1 VVGEKRLRLVK
12 VMPEILLTIIK
23 DTDFIVLKDGQ
34 QIRFQHELPD
44 DAEHHHAFYLPDE
57 GTFVIAVESASYS
70 PAILGGYLR
79 TESITISVYEPSRH
93 N

>member
-1 VVGEKRLRLVK
+1 MASEKRLRLIK

-23 DTDFIVLKDGQ
+23 DSDFIVLKDGQ

-70 PAILGGYLR
+70 PVILGGYLR
-79 TESITISVYEPSRH
+79 TESIAISVYEPSRR